1 MIHFSSQLW
10 VAMEV
15 ENTLDCLK
23 SIINYHERKWT
34 VRKSGRP
41 TLLIRGVSIN
51 RLPNIL
57 RVMRFVAHL
66 YLESVALGKPI
77 QATAASS

>member
-23 SIINYHERKWT
+23 SIINYFERKWT
-34 VRKSGRP
+34 VRTSGLP
-41 TLLIRGVSIN
+41 TLVFDQTML
-51 RLPNIL
+51 NIL

-66 YLESVALGKPI
+66 SLESVALEKPI
-77 QATAASS
+77 QSTAASS

>member
-1 MIHFSSQLW
+1 MIHFSGQLW
-10 VAMEV
+10 VAMEF

-57 RVMRFVAHL
+57 RVLHFVAHL
-66 YLESVALGKPI
+66 YLERLALENPL
-77 QATAASS
+77 QATAFSS